1 LSDRRGARWPVFAA
15 GAKVRGGEQRLGPED
30 IMDYKTIIF
39 AVRDGVA
46 HLTLNRPDA
55 ANAINLEL
63 GQELYDA
70 ALRCDEDAAVRAV
83 LISATGKMFCGGG
96 DLKSFAAMK
105 DDLPAHL
112 KLLTHYIHG
121 AVSLFGR
128 MDPPVITAVHGSA
141 AGGGLGLV
149 FGADLVIAGE
159 SARLTM
165 AYTRAALSPDAS
177 TSFFLPRL
185 VGLGRALDLTLT
197 NRVLSAREA
206 LELGIVSRVVPDA
219 ELPAAAE
226 ALARQMADGPT
237 RAFGAAKR
245 LLRDSFNDTLE
256 THLQAEARTI
266 AERSRSAES
275 REGIAA
281 FLEKRPPRYR
291 S

>member
-1 LSDRRGARWPVFAA
+1 
-15 GAKVRGGEQRLGPED
+15 
-30 IMDYKTIIF
+30 MDYKTIIF

-70 ALRCDEDAAVRAV
+70 ALRCDEDPAVRAV

-121 AVSLFGR
+121 AVSLLWADGPAGHHRRARQRRGRRARPGLRRRFG
-128 MDPPVITAVHGSA
+128 
-141 AGGGLGLV
+141 
-149 FGADLVIAGE
+149 IAGE

-237 RAFGAAKR
+237 RALGAAKR

-281 FLEKRPPRYR
+281 FLEKRAPRYR
-291 S
+291 DR

>member
-1 LSDRRGARWPVFAA
+1 
-15 GAKVRGGEQRLGPED
+15 
-30 IMDYKTIIF
+30 MDYKTIIF

-63 GQELYDA
+63 SQELYDA
-70 ALRCDEDAAVRAV
+70 ALRCDEDPAVRAV

-96 DLKSFAAMK
+96 DLKSFAARN
-105 DDLPAHL
+105 DLPAHL
-112 KLLTHYIHG
+112 KLLTHNIHG
-121 AVSLFGR
+121 AVSIFAR

-149 FGADLVIAGE
+149 FGADLVVAGE

-226 ALARQMADGPT
+226 ALARQMVDGPT
-237 RAFGAAKR
+237 HAFGAAKR
-245 LLRDSFNDTLE
+245 LLRDSFNDSLE

-266 AERSRSAES
+266 AELSRSAES

-281 FLEKRPPRYR
+281 FLEKRAPRYR
-291 S
+291 PS

>member
-1 LSDRRGARWPVFAA
+1 M
-15 GAKVRGGEQRLGPED
+15 E
-30 IMDYKTIIF
+30 YKTILF
-39 AVRDGVA
+39 ELREGVA

-63 GQELYDA
+63 AQELYDA
-70 ALRCDEDAAVRAV
+70 MLRCDEDPAARAV
-83 LISATGKMFCGGG
+83 LVTANGKMFCAGG
-96 DLKSFAAMK
+96 DLKTFAAHK
-105 DDLPAHL
+105 DDLSAHL

-121 AVSLFGR
+121 AVSLMAR
-128 MDPPVITAVHGSA
+128 MDPPVITAVNGTA

-149 FGADLVIAGE
+149 FGADLVIAAQ

-185 VGLGRALDLTLT
+185 VGLRRALELTLA
-197 NRVLSAREA
+197 NRVLSAAEA
-206 LELGIVSRVVPDA
+206 QEWGIVNRVVPDDD
-219 ELPAAAE
+219 LQSAAQ
-226 ALARQMADGPT
+226 ALAREMADGAT
-237 RAFGAAKR
+237 SALGAAKR

-266 AERSRSAES
+266 AARAGGAEA

-281 FLEKRPPRYR
+281 FVEKRAPRFR
-291 S
+291 G